1 MEMERNLSKF
11 LTLEEAAKE
20 GFLTASMIELLCV
33 WNRIPY
39 FRDIEQYLVN
49 PEDVKQF
56 LAKHWE
62 DMVTIGYTKTGELK
76 PPHP

>member
-1 MEMERNLSKF
+1 MERNLSKF

-20 GFLTASMIELLCV
+20 VYLTAGMIELLCT

-39 FRDIEQYLVN
+39 FRDIAQYLVN

-56 LAKHWE
+56 LAIHWE
-62 DMVTIGYTKTGELK
+62 EMVTGEYTGKR
-76 PPHP
+76 P